1 MSDNN
6 LDIRARLTA
15 VNELSPV
22 LRRVLND
29 IQKFESVAKR
39 VNIQLSGMGR
49 AGMSAFDGFNRA
61 AKAATD
67 QMQGIT
73 NLARSAARNYAGDW
87 NRANAQRLSDARRTY
102 AALDRLEIGYQR
114 QLARRAAVESRAG
127 AVVRGRSGG
136 RSSVPRGMSP
146 TTAIIAGGLS
156 FTAAASAFKQRMISN
171 TAETKMQLFG
181 GMSAAEVKKLRE
193 DWSDQIAI
201 RFADS
206 ASVVLDSFT
215 ESLKQG
221 FGHDAAKRITEGAME
236 SAAALELN
244 IADLMKLAGKTATS
258 LYGNVKNADPARV
271 VKMMNSVALAA
282 AATAADPNEIV
293 EANKRAMSVLS
304 TTKMRET
311 DLSAFTSVGISA
323 GLSPQKSGTFL
334 GYLTSELSNAGN
346 ARGQRAKD
354 LNQTAQMLGYG
365 GRQQMAQR
373 MASAP
378 TEFMLDMFTKMQ
390 SMTEQNRAKF
400 ANLAGMREWRD
411 ELVQLSKAAD
421 QVRETLKEIDEK
433 GDSVSAFS
441 RAKLNSLAKRWD
453 RIKVMFGLAVER
465 LGSGFED
472 AFIDIS
478 NWFDKHSSRFTSGRI
493 AEKSQE
499 FVEKLKKAFGIGST
513 DEALNKIVDKIS
525 SINVDRIIGFASG
538 FVGGLVS
545 VANSMTA
552 MLKSAASIMGKD
564 GNNSEVLGKL
574 SGQIVGLSVALGLL
588 APVLTVLA
596 GFAGLINRIA
606 GSLGGRAL
614 IGAGARLG
622 LGPVFGPA
630 LGLTLGNEIG
640 VAESAIKRPGET
652 TTQWRE
658 RQRKLRELRNYRT
671 PSDADPLFQPSSYT
685 GSTDFSER
693 RRSKIDDLAE
703 QLNKFGAN
711 VQRAAFIN
719 SAPGSGLQYAALRG
733 PGSGLSG
740 SLRGGGGL
748 GSGLIGNVPD
758 ILRSKAGSLFSPD
771 ANLGSIIRR
780 DRIPSFG
787 GVGPGGIPSSLNRS
801 AFERTFTATPLA
813 GRYDAVIAAA
823 RRAGVSPALLAS
835 VMAQETGRGQHI
847 RGNNPGG
854 IMDRNGLMQFGD
866 LDSGIDRTAIAVA
879 KNFNAAGGDLA
890 KMRDSYA
897 PLGAKNDPRG
907 LNGSWLAGVQKFMG
921 EMGDGTQIASNSA
934 AAIASGVTPGLADR
948 LGLRGKANFM
958 HGQYG
963 SVGQNLTS
971 ITLASGKKLTVNAA
985 AAESFRGF
993 VDELEGSGYRISSIG
1008 GYSMRGKR
1016 KGGGWSQHAYGN
1028 AIDINPD
1035 KNAQDGTGHTDMP
1048 ENVRDLAAKYGL
1060 SWGGD
1065 WSKKYNDPMHFEWN
1079 GTQPWKN
1086 VPAPTD
1092 AIQNVPSPIRGDAS
1106 LDVPRGRV
1114 GGVGGPVSININGSS
1129 HDPEALATLVQRR
1142 IDESMNWRTHD
1153 IASEYT

>member
-6 LDIRARLTA
+6 LDIRTRLTA
-15 VNELSPV
+15 ANELSPV

-29 IQKFESVAKR
+29 IQKFEGVARR
-39 VNIQLSGMGR
+39 VNAQLSGMGR
-49 AGMSAFDGFNRA
+49 GGTSALDGFNRA

-67 QMQGIT
+67 QMRGMI
-73 NLARSAARNYAGDW
+73 NLTRSAARDYAADC
-87 NRANAQRLSDARRTY
+87 NRANAQRLNDARRTY
-102 AALDRLEIGYQR
+102 ATLERLEVGYHR
-114 QLARRAAVESRAG
+114 QLARRAAVESRAS
-127 AVVRGRSGG
+127 AVDRGRSGG
-136 RSSVPRGMSP
+136 RGSLARGMSP
-146 TTAIIAGGLS
+146 TTALIAGGLS
-156 FTAAASAFKQRMISN
+156 FTAAASAFKQRMIAN

-181 GMSAAEVKKLRE
+181 SMSAAEVKKLRG

-201 RFADS
+201 KFGES
-206 ASVVLDSFT
+206 ASVVIDSFT

-221 FGHDAAKRITEGAME
+221 FGQDAAKRITEGAME
-236 SAAALELN
+236 SAAALEMN
-244 IADLMKLAGKTATS
+244 VADLMKLAGKTATS

-271 VKMMNSVALAA
+271 VKMMNSVAVAA

-293 EANKRAMSVLS
+293 EANKRALSALS

-323 GLSPQKSGTFL
+323 GLQPNKAGTAL
-334 GYLTSELSNAGN
+334 SYLTSEFANAGN

-354 LNQTAQMLGYG
+354 LNQAAQMLGYG
-365 GRQQMAQR
+365 NRQQMAQR

-390 SMTEQNRAKF
+390 TMSEQNRAKF

-411 ELVQLSKAAD
+411 ELVQMAKAAD
-421 QVRETLKEIDEK
+421 QIRETLKEIDQK

-441 RAKLNSLAKRWD
+441 ATKLGSLQKRWD
-453 RIKVMFGLAVER
+453 RIKVMFSLAWEK

-472 AFIDIS
+472 TFIEIS
-478 NWFDKHSSRFTSGRI
+478 NWFDRHTGLFTSGRI
-493 AEKSQE
+493 AEKSRE
-499 FVEKLKKAFGIGST
+499 FLEKLKKAFGIGRT
-513 DEALNKIVDKIS
+513 DETLEKVIQKIS
-525 SINVDRIIGFASG
+525 SIDVDRIIGFASG

-545 VANSMTA
+545 VADSMTA
-552 MLKSAASIMGKD
+552 MLKSAASIMGRD
-564 GNNSEVLGKL
+564 SNDAEALGKL

-596 GFAGLINRIA
+596 GFAGLISRIA

-630 LGLTLGNEIG
+630 LGLALGNEIG
-640 VAESAIKRPGET
+640 VSDSAIKQKGET
-652 TTQWRE
+652 TSQWRE

-685 GSTDFSER
+685 GPTDFSGR
-693 RRSKIDDLAE
+693 RRSKIDDLAD
-703 QLNKFGAN
+703 QLNKFGAS

-719 SAPGSGLQYAALRG
+719 SGPGSGLQSAAIGDSGRG
-733 PGSGLSG
+733 AGQSGRRNFFGGVPGSLKSIPGQALPSFN
-740 SLRGGGGL
+740 S
-748 GSGLIGNVPD
+748 
-758 ILRSKAGSLFSPD
+758 
-771 ANLGSIIRR
+771 GSIIRR
-780 DRIPSFG
+780 DKIPSFG
-787 GVGPGGIPSSLNRS
+787 GVGPGGIPSSLNRV
-801 AFERTFTATPLA
+801 AFERTFAGTSLA
-813 GRYDAVIAAA
+813 GKYDSVVAAA
-823 RRAGVSPALLAS
+823 RRGGVSPALLAS
-835 VMAQETGRGQHI
+835 VMAQETGRGKHML
-847 RGNNPGG
+847 GNNPGG
-854 IMDRNGLMQFGD
+854 LMGRGGLMQFGD
-866 LDSGIDRTAIAVA
+866 LDTGIDKTALAVA
-879 KNFNAAGGDLA
+879 KNYNAAGGDLA

-897 PLGAKNDPRG
+897 PLGAKNDPRD
-907 LNGSWLAGVQKFMG
+907 LNGSWLPAVQKFMG

-963 SVGQNLTS
+963 GVGQNLTT
-971 ITLASGKKLTVNAA
+971 IRLASGKKLTVNAA
-985 AAESFRGF
+985 AAESFRSF
-993 VDELEGSGYRISSIG
+993 IDELEGAGYKISSIS

-1035 KNAQDGTGHTDMP
+1035 KNAQDGTGRTDMP
-1048 ENVRDLAAKYGL
+1048 ANVRDMAAKYGL

-1086 VPAPTD
+1086 VPSRGDT
-1092 AIQNVPSPIRGDAS
+1092 IQNVPSPIRGDAS
-1106 LDVPRGRV
+1106 LGVPGGRV
-1114 GGVGGPVSININGSS
+1114 GVAGGLVNIHINGSS

-1153 IASEYT
+1153 TASEYA